1 MLRILFFVL
10 TFAFTTSINAQDV
23 KYGFR
28 LGFSITTFEGED
40 SGGKNTNFRNGF
52 SLGAFTSLPISSA
65 IRFEPGVDFATKGAK
80 TNLDNVKS
88 LVRNGYLDIPLLFD
102 FQLGERFSIIGG
114 PQPSFL
120 LSSAMIFG
128 EGDTKITIKG
138 AEAKALWKDTDI
150 AGVLGLGYRTSNTF
164 QVQLIYEHGFANVSE
179 ISNSVYNRA
188 IKTTVKAFF

>member
-10 TFAFTTSINAQDV
+10 AFAFTTSINAQDV

-40 SGGKNTNFRNGF
+40 SGGKDTNFRNGF

-80 TNLDNVKS
+80 TNLDNVNS

-128 EGDTKITIKG
+128 EGDTKITVKG

-150 AGVLGLGYRTSNTF
+150 AGVFGLGYSPSKTL
-164 QVQLIYEHGFANVSE
+164 QIQLIYEHGFANISE

-188 IKTTVKAFF
+188 IKTTVKAYF